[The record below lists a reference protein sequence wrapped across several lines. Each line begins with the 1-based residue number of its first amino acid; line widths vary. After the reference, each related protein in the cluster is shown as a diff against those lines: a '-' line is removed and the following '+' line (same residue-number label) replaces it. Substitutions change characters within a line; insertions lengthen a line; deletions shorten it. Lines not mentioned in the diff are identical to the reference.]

1 MFLLV
6 SRKGQ
11 TLIASLI
18 IAITIAAIILANV
31 AMPILTGANT
41 TGWTGTD
48 VTIFG
53 MLSTF
58 LILALLV
65 AIAKAAG
72 FM

>member
-1 MFLLV
+1 MG
-6 SRKGQ
+6 RKAQ

-18 IAITIAAIILANV
+18 ISIAIAAIILANV
-31 AMPILTGANT
+31 AMPILTGANQ
-41 TGWTGTD
+41 TGWTTTD
-48 VTIFG
+48 VTVFG